1 MDRPEDLTFERIV
14 KPGLYNLGRTS
25 VRQDL
30 LNYKPKR
37 NHSIERI
44 AIMGAGASLE
54 ETWQDVQAEDFVLT
68 NQGSFARLMMQYLIP
83 DAYVVVDPQ
92 QAAITPLVT
101 EPYGPDIPVLAATTS
116 AVSPTRLNTFFFK
129 NMLHNPD
136 GDSRYEEYNTIVEFM
151 DEAVST
157 FMLQVGSVINSSVL
171 IANYL
176 MEKEVLPKVPVV
188 LHGVDGG
195 SYKGKWRC
203 YTREKYPKP
212 DKKLTIADEF
222 GHTTYAHQEYLKQL
236 AFIQQQLPNLKLYT
250 AVANRC
256 SQFLP
261 VWKGE

>member
-1 MDRPEDLTFERIV
+1 MDRPKDLTFELIV

-30 LNYKPKR
+30 LNFKPKR
-37 NHSIERI
+37 NHPIERI

-68 NQGSFARLMMQYLIP
+68 NQGSFARLTMQHLIP

-92 QAAITPLVT
+92 EAATIVLIT
-101 EPYGPDIPVLAATTS
+101 EPYGSAIPVLAATTA
-116 AVSPTRLNTFFFK
+116 AVFPARPNTFFFK
-129 NMLHNPD
+129 NMLHNPN

-157 FMLQVGSVINSSVL
+157 FMLQVGSVVNSSVL

-176 MEKEVLPKVPVV
+176 MEKEVLPKVPIV

-222 GHTTYAHQEYLKQL
+222 GHTTYAHQEYLSQL
-236 AFIQQQLPNLKLYT
+236 AFIHSQLPDLKLYT
-250 AVANRC
+250 AAPNRC
-256 SQFLP
+256 SKFLP